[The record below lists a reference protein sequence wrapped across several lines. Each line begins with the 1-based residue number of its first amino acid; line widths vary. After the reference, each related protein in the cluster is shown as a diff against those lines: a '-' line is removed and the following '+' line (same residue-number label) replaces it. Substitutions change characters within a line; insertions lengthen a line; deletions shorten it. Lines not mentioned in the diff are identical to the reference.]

1 MAKVIFP
8 KGLALGSKTLLSSKL
23 ATTTTTIWRHGQLTR
38 ALPRAERPGHSTD
51 GPPRRPPRA
60 GAALAALLPLPA
72 GLAAL
77 PPPGLAA
84 LPPAVLAARCEKLT
98 EADALWQALGSGLGL
113 ELGLGL
119 GSGLGVGVGVGLG

>member
-1 MAKVIFP
+1 MASVIFP
-8 KGLALGSKTLLSSKL
+8 KGLALGSKTLLSSNL
-23 ATTTTTIWRHGQLTR
+23 ATTTTTVWRHQCHGQLTR
-38 ALPRAERPGHSTD
+38 ALPRAERPGHSAA

-60 GAALAALLPLPA
+60 VAALAALLPLPA

-98 EADALWQALGSGLGL
+98 EADALWQGLGSGLGL
-113 ELGLGL
+113 
-119 GSGLGVGVGVGLG
+119 GVGVALG